1 MLGRH
6 LIRPQEATMSHF
18 FRLVVDHDQL
28 TDAMYD
34 FVTDPHPSRNERPIV
49 EELSD
54 INHDLVDLLEMMV
67 IDGTDERDDVA
78 RFVSAVFG
86 PHGSGP
92 VKQES

>member
-1 MLGRH
+1 
-6 LIRPQEATMSHF
+6 MSRF
-18 FRLVVDHDQL
+18 FRLVVDEDQL

-34 FVTDPHPSRNERPIV
+34 FVTDPRPSRNDRPIV

-54 INHDLVDLLEMMV
+54 INPDLVDVLEMMV

-78 RFVSAVFG
+78 RFVSFVFG
-86 PHGSGP
+86 PHGGGP

>member
-1 MLGRH
+1 
-6 LIRPQEATMSHF
+6 MSSF
-18 FRLVVDHDQL
+18 FRLVVDQDQL

-34 FVTDPHPSRNERPIV
+34 FVTDPHPSRNDRPIV

-54 INHDLVDLLEMMV
+54 INHDLVDVLEMMV
-67 IDGTDERDDVA
+67 IDGTEDRRDVA
-78 RFVSAVFG
+78 RFVEAVFG